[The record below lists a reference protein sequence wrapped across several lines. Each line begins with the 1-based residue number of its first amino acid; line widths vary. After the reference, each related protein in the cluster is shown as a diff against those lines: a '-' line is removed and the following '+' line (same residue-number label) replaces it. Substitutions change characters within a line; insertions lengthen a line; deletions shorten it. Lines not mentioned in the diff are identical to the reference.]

1 MLCQKVPAMINNPHM
16 DVWEIDE
23 RGFPTVGTLSD
34 KLRFCLRYAI
44 LAPSSHNAQPWL
56 FALRDDR
63 IELYADR
70 SRSLHTTDPHDRQ
83 LIIGCGCALHH
94 LRVAMRHF
102 GMTPD
107 VEILPDDNDQDL
119 LARVTVAGEAPPDDD
134 NDGLF
139 EAIPKRRTNRQ
150 LFKDTPLPHG
160 LEHELTEAVEAEGCW
175 AHFCHDEIEREKIAG
190 LIAAGD
196 RIQWADKR
204 FRLELAAWT
213 HPGNTPSS
221 DGIPNSA
228 MNAGDLLSVAGPM
241 VIRTFDLG
249 DGQAAKD
256 SDIARY
262 SPGLVVI
269 GSEHDSATAWLQTG
283 QALSRLLLLSRQHHI
298 FASFLNQPVE
308 TESLR
313 PRLAETIQRQD
324 YPQLILRLGYG
335 PEVNPTPRRTVD
347 EVII

>member
-1 MLCQKVPAMINNPHM
+1 MINNPHM
-16 DVWEIDE
+16 DLWEIE
-23 RGFPTVGTLSD
+23 ESGYPELGSLTD

-56 FALRDDR
+56 FAVRPDK
-63 IELYADR
+63 IELYADH

-83 LIIGCGCALHH
+83 MIIGCGCALHH
-94 LRVAMRHF
+94 LRVAMMHF
-102 GMTPD
+102 GIEPI
-107 VEILPDDNDQDL
+107 VSVLPDDNDQDL
-119 LARVTVAGEAPPDDD
+119 LADITMGAESPANDD

-150 LFKDTPLPHG
+150 LFKDTPLPRG
-160 LEHELTEAVEAEGCW
+160 LEHELTQAVAAEGCW
-175 AHFCHDEIEREKIAG
+175 IHFCHDDIEREKIAG

-196 RIQWADKR
+196 KIQWADKR

-213 HPGNTPSS
+213 HPSNTPSN

-262 SPGLVVI
+262 SPGLVII
-269 GSEHDSATAWLQTG
+269 GSEHDSAAGWLQTG
-283 QALSRLLLLSRQHHI
+283 QALSHLLLLARQHHI
-298 FASFLNQPVE
+298 YASFLNQPVE
-308 TESLR
+308 TDSLR
-313 PRLAETIQRQD
+313 PRLAETINRQEF
-324 YPQLILRLGYG
+324 PQLILRLGYG

-347 EVII
+347 EVMI